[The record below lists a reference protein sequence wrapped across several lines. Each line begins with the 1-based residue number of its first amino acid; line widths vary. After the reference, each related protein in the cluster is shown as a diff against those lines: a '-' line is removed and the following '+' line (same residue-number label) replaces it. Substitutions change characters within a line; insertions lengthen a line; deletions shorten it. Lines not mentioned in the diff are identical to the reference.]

1 LPTCLGPPCGCNNQK
16 LWILFW
22 ISTTTSSLEYY
33 LGIPSGSSSVQAD
46 AMHALVHS
54 LWYGSPLWINIWARA
69 RRFSGDQE
77 AHLIK
82 KWMPLNRL
90 FLFVSLGKVAYEA
103 LKKFW
108 YFTPIASDFFMLVG
122 GLVGLLGGF
131 LQLQVLNKIKQ
142 TDAVLENKRYQS
154 FRIDTLGDV
163 WISVVVVAM
172 AASLSII
179 KGTQLESYSTA
190 LNVFDPVFTLLVVI
204 VIGHMGYRLF
214 RSS

>member
-1 LPTCLGPPCGCNNQK
+1 
-16 LWILFW
+16 
-22 ISTTTSSLEYY
+22 
-33 LGIPSGSSSVQAD
+33 
-46 AMHALVHS
+46 
-54 LWYGSPLWINIWARA
+54 
-69 RRFSGDQE
+69 
-77 AHLIK
+77 
-82 KWMPLNRL
+82 MPLNRL